1 MTRGEP
7 LANKYPDTGW
17 VHLEITIY
25 KKRQQKIYNIYRRRK
40 LILLKLNIR
49 LRLWSSSWFI
59 HLSGHD
65 MTK

>member
-1 MTRGEP
+1 MTTGES
-7 LANKYPDTGW
+7 LANKYPDNGW

-25 KKRQQKIYNIYRRRK
+25 KKGPQKKNIYRRRK
-40 LILLKLNIR
+40 LILLKLNVR

-65 MTK
+65 MAK

>member
-1 MTRGEP
+1 MTRGES

-25 KKRQQKIYNIYRRRK
+25 KNIYRRRK
-40 LILLKLNIR
+40 LILLKLNVR

-65 MTK
+65 MAK